1 MSKGLLF
8 GKKLKF
14 TQKNRNFAS
23 DFPQLAPAAWLAKIK
38 ICDPLDP
45 LLLQILPQKNELK
58 KTAGFKDDPLDEKTA
73 SPVSGLI
80 HRYYGRVLLL
90 VTDQCALNCRFCF
103 RRHLRDKVINWSAIF
118 SYIKNDQTISE
129 VILSGGDPLMLPPKK
144 LQFILSGLEKI
155 KHLKRIRI
163 HSRVPVANPDLVKVA
178 ILKTKLPLI
187 LVIHCN
193 HPNEIDAK
201 VAKKIA
207 SIRALGVFVLNQS
220 VLLRKIN
227 DHSQVLVKLSEKLFA
242 IGVIPYYLHIL
253 DHIQG
258 AAHFMVTIPK
268 AKKIYSQMKRCLPGY
283 LVPKLVVEKG
293 GRKVYL

>member
-253 DHIQG
+253 DHVQG